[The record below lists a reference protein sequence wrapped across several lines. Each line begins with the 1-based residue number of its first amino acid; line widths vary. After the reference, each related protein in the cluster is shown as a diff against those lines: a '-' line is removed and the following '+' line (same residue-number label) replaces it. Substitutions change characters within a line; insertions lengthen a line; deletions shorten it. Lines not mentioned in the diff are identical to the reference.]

1 MKKAII
7 TLAITAFFII
17 SIMIVV
23 LMPTSA
29 NVFDNQ
35 DKSVQSKE
43 NINQRMH
50 DSVQQIDNKSIA
62 KF

>member
-7 TLAITAFFII
+7 TLSITAFFII
-17 SIMIVV
+17 SLMILV
-23 LMPTSA
+23 LMPTSV

-35 DKSVQSKE
+35 DKSVQSKG
-43 NINQRMH
+43 NINQNMQ
-50 DSVQQIDNKSIA
+50 DSVKKINNNSIA